1 LIYKSNGL
9 LKIKAEI
16 TISNKFR
23 FASYCEL
30 DERGLMKIKLIFL
43 CSIFILS
50 IFSGIS
56 IAEVENNS
64 RFDSAKDGTSLNATQ
79 SINRKLSNMTDS
91 FTGINNKVDIN
102 KENIKKN
109 ALDILDFREENAN
122 QKNISTKLDKKIND
136 NKANISN
143 IYKKLPSLGGI
154 YNRVNSAHEE
164 TQKFQKTLTDSV
176 NQNEIDINI
185 NREKIDSNEKKL
197 SEYISNS
204 YSSQT
209 GTEQNQKTS
218 NKSNSKSNSTN
229 DYLDRFWVFIAA
241 VLVFF
246 MQAGFKA
253 FEAGM
258 VRKVHDDNVAIKNVL
273 DWLIISLV
281 YFLLGFGFMFGDSMG
296 GMIGTS
302 LFRPTFSIMQDA
314 KNNIDDQNLGLEF
327 FLFQLVFAAIAAS
340 IVSGA
345 ISERIALVPY
355 ILLSIFIGSV
365 IYPVFGHW
373 AWGGTYLLND
383 QGWLYA
389 WGFRDFA
396 GSTVV
401 HSVGAWVALAGI
413 MVIGPRN
420 GRYDERG
427 NLNKKDFVPSNL
439 GYSTLGV
446 FILWFGWWGF
456 NGGSQLKYDENVA
469 TIIINTILSGST
481 AGLTAFFHAL
491 LKSNDKNE
499 IFPKFLGGILGGL
512 VAITACCN
520 TVTTSEAM
528 LIGAVAGLVHNYTY
542 DFLMLKLKLDD
553 PVGAVAVHG
562 FCGAWGT
569 MCVAFFGDLGTD
581 FYSLNNEILFSEHG
595 FFRFLGDYTIRIK
608 QAAVQLTGI
617 VIAFLFSFSLS
628 YMFFKI
634 IRKLPGIGLRV
645 LPSDEKSGSLLGIS
659 N

>member
-1 LIYKSNGL
+1 
-9 LKIKAEI
+9 
-16 TISNKFR
+16 
-23 FASYCEL
+23 
-30 DERGLMKIKLIFL
+30 MKIKLIFL
-43 CSIFILS
+43 CLIFILTS
-50 IFSGIS
+50 FSKIS
-56 IAEVENNS
+56 IAESDGNLRS
-64 RFDSAKDGTSLNATQ
+64 DSANDTTSRNNALN
-79 SINRKLSNMTDS
+79 INRKLSNMTRS

-109 ALDILDFREENAN
+109 ALDILDFRDVNIN

-143 IYKKLPSLGGI
+143 IYNKLPSLGGI
-154 YNRVNSAHEE
+154 YNKVNSAQEE
-164 TQKFQKTLTDSV
+164 TQKFQEKITESV
-176 NQNEIDINI
+176 NKNETKINSNI
-185 NREKIDSNEKKL
+185 EKIDSNEKKL

-204 YSSQT
+204 YANKI
-209 GTEQNQKTS
+209 GNEQIQKTS
-218 NKSNSKSNSTN
+218 NKQNSTSSSTN
-229 DYLDRFWVFIAA
+229 NYLDRFWVLIAA

-246 MQAGFKA
+246 MQAGFKV

-258 VRKVHDDNVAIKNVL
+258 VRKVHADNVAIKNIL

-281 YFLLGFGFMFGDSMG
+281 YFLLGFGLMFGESISG
-296 GMIGTS
+296 IFGSS
-302 LFRPTFSIMQDA
+302 LFRPSFAIMQDA
-314 KNNIDDQNLGLEF
+314 KDNIDGQNLGVEF
-327 FLFQLVFAAIAAS
+327 FLFQLVFAATAAT

-345 ISERIALVPY
+345 MSERIALVPY

-365 IYPVFGHW
+365 IYPIFGHW
-373 AWGGTYLLND
+373 AWGGTYLLNN

-413 MVIGPRN
+413 IVIGPRN

-427 NLNKKDFVPSNL
+427 NLNKKDFVPANL

-456 NGGSQLKYDENVA
+456 NGGSQLKFDENVA

-528 LIGAVAGLVHNYTY
+528 LIGTIAGLIHNYTY

-562 FCGAWGT
+562 FCGVWGT
-569 MCVAFFGDLGTD
+569 MCVAFFGDLDAD
-581 FYSLNNEILFSEHG
+581 FFSLNNEFLFSEHG
-595 FFRFLGDYTIRIK
+595 VFRFLGDYTVRTK
-608 QAAVQLTGI
+608 QVAVQLTGI

-634 IRKLPGIGLRV
+634 VRKFPGIGLRV